1 MKLKAIALSFLLIA
15 GTLTMSARMTDQE
28 VIQYV
33 KSANAAGKSEKQIG
47 QELLAKGVTR
57 EQVERIKATY
67 ENTQGADK
75 NVVDKTVST
84 ANIERR
90 HDAANEVTP
99 GAFDEVQR
107 TVDQGTDGKVEAKN
121 IYGHTVF
128 RSPSLSFEPNE
139 NIATPKNY
147 HLGPGDEVV
156 IDIWGESEDHL
167 RQTISPEG
175 SIMIAQLGP
184 LYLNGMTID
193 EAARHIRTSF
203 ASKYAGVGDE
213 TTDIQVTLGQ
223 MRTIQ
228 LDIMGEVS
236 VPGTYRLSPFST
248 VFHALYKAGG
258 INDIGSMRNV
268 EVIRN
273 GKKVATVDIYEFLF
287 NGSQK
292 GNIRLQEGDLII
304 VPPYEQLVNLEG
316 NVKRPMYY
324 ELKPGETLQDIVNFA
339 GGFTGD
345 AYTEMVR
352 IARQTGRENEL
363 LNVKEADFSTYR
375 LKDGDAITVGTILD
389 RYANRVELKGS
400 VMRPGMYALGSDLS
414 TVRDLVR
421 RADGLMDD
429 AYTPRVMLYREGP
442 DLSLEAEALDLGA
455 ILDGR
460 APDVKLKRND
470 VLVIA
475 SVHELTDRGA
485 LTIRGRVAR
494 PGEYPF
500 AENTSIEDL
509 IFQAGGLLQGASL
522 ARVDVSRRILDPM
535 ATEATDQIAR
545 LFTFQLKDGLLLGDD
560 NNFVL
565 EPYDI
570 VEIRTSPNYG
580 AQRFVTIDGEV
591 NFTGGYALQQR
602 NERISD
608 IVKRAGGTTP
618 DAYLRGARL
627 MRKMTQDEIAARNE
641 TFRLAMQSQGED
653 SISVAKLD
661 LGSTYSVGIELDKAL
676 ENPGGYYDIVLK
688 EGDVLSVPEL
698 VSTVKIAGDVMFPN
712 TVTYMPGKKYKDYIK
727 DAGGYG
733 ERANKKKTFIVYM
746 NGNVAMAKGNT
757 PVEPGCQ
764 IIVPSKPEG
773 KGFDWTK
780 ALTITSTLGSLG
792 TMAAAIAAII
802 KK

>member
-75 NVVDKTVST
+75 NVVDKTVRT

-107 TVDQGTDGKVEAKN
+107 TVDQGTDGKVDAKN

-268 EVIRN
+268 EVVRN

-580 AQRFVTIDGEV
+580 VQRFVTIDGEV

-757 PVEPGCQ
+757 PIEPGCQ